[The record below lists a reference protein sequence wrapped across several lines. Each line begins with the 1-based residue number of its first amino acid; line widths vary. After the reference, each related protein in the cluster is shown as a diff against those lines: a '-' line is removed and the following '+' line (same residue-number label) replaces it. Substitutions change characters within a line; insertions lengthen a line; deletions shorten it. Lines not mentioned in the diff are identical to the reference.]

1 MKAKKFFKRICI
13 VIAIFLSV
21 IIVTVGGFSI
31 YNAIRNRFISDLG
44 NYIRDKYDV
53 VQSVKFERYSFSSY
67 PYCEIRIYIDPENCT
82 FDDAREIFED
92 LVGHFTDDLI
102 FRLRE
107 ETEKEHKGRLVVDF
121 DKKGDKRGH
130 YNYISIYSFE
140 TRDTENFIRWRAT
153 RGNPERYEFDRP
165 TG

>member
-1 MKAKKFFKRICI
+1 MKAKKFFKRLCI
-13 VIAIFLSV
+13 VIAIFLLV
-21 IIVTVGGFSI
+21 IIVTVVGFSV
-31 YNAIRNRFISDLG
+31 YNDIRNRFISDLG
-44 NYIRDKYDV
+44 NYICDKYDV

-67 PYCEIRIYIDPENCT
+67 PCCEIKIYIDPENCT
-82 FDDAREIFED
+82 FDEAREIFED

-121 DKKGDKRGH
+121 DKKGDKRWH
-130 YNYISIYSFE
+130 DISVYSFQ
-140 TRDTENFIRWRAT
+140 THDTENFIHWRAT

-165 TG
+165 T

>member
-1 MKAKKFFKRICI
+1 MKAKKFFKRLCI

-67 PYCEIRIYIDPENCT
+67 PGCAIEIYIDPENCT
-82 FDDAREIFED
+82 FDEAREIFED
-92 LVGHFTDDLI
+92 LVGQFTEGFVLK
-102 FRLRE
+102 LRE
-107 ETEKEHKGRLVVDF
+107 ERGNKGRLVVDF
-121 DKKGDKRGH
+121 NKKGDKRWH
-130 YNYISIYSFE
+130 DISVYSFE

-165 TG
+165 TR

>member
-1 MKAKKFFKRICI
+1 MKAKKFFKRLCI

-21 IIVTVGGFSI
+21 IIVIIGGFSV
-31 YNAIRNRFISDLG
+31 YNEIRNRFISELG

-67 PYCEIRIYIDPENCT
+67 PSCAIQIYIDPENCT
-82 FDDAREIFED
+82 FDEAREIFED
-92 LVGHFTDDLI
+92 LVGQFTDGFILK
-102 FRLRE
+102 LRE
-107 ETEKEHKGRLVVDF
+107 ERGNKGRLVVDF
-121 DKKGDKRGH
+121 NKKGDKRWH
-130 YNYISIYSFE
+130 DISVYSFQSH
-140 TRDTENFIRWRAT
+140 DTENFIHWRAT